1 MVLFG
6 SILMNKKT
14 DALLKTLSGV
24 DKVAVIHDNG
34 PGGVNTVAFVECPGG
49 MTVDEK
55 LEFAFMK
62 TNSIDDAWWNNEEVT
77 KMFGGDGARSTMVGD
92 MVLVGTEKYM
102 VEKMGWSKV

>member
-14 DALLKTLSGV
+14 EALLKILEGAE
-24 DKVAVIHDNG
+24 KVAVIHDNG
-34 PGGVNTVAFVECPGG
+34 PGGANTVAFVECPGG
-49 MTVDEK
+49 MTTDEK

-77 KMFGGDGARSTMVGD
+77 KMFGGDGCRSTSVGD
-92 MVLVGTEKYM
+92 MVLIGTDKY
-102 VEKMGWSKV
+102 VCEKMGWSKV